1 MIDDD
6 KALVQVLTASLI
18 DQNYVVDVAEDG
30 EAGWQLVQAFPYDLI
45 LLDVML
51 PKLNGIEFCR
61 KLRQQ
66 GNAVL
71 VMLMTARDTT
81 TDKLLGLDSGAD
93 DYVVKPLDIQ
103 ELLARIRALLRRSS
117 VSSTPVL
124 MCGDLC
130 LDPSMREVSYAGQ
143 PLQFSRKEY
152 MLLELFLRNPQRIFS
167 RSEIIDQLWSAN
179 EDPPHEE
186 TVKSHI
192 KSIRRKLAAVGA
204 RDWIETRY
212 GQGYRM
218 NPVYLQ
224 AGSSGSSFSS
234 GSSVSSPVAPAPLPT
249 SQQRLDRTAAEIWQR
264 NKGTNLERIATL
276 ERAILALQAG
286 KIDTTLHQE
295 AVRNAHKLA
304 GSLGTFGYEAGSQIA
319 RRLEILLQS
328 PLLPT
333 MAQQALSLVL
343 SLYPLLEQAPQ
354 SIPSQAVPTR
364 EPLDAKILVVD
375 DDDVMLLTIQGL
387 LEPLGF
393 HLFCLN
399 NPDRFWETLVEVQPE
414 LLILDVNMP
423 SITGIMLCQQVR
435 SNPQWHWLPIL
446 FLTIQAESEMMQ
458 QAFLAGADDYVSKS
472 VLLQELPI
480 RVLNRLYR
488 SRSLQQ
494 MPPNSA

>member
-1 MIDDD
+1 MKILVIDDD
-6 KALVQVLTASLI
+6 ETLVQVLKASLL

-30 EAGWQLVQAFPYDLI
+30 ETGWQFVQTFPYDLI

-51 PKLNGIEFCR
+51 PKLDGIEFCR

-66 GNAVL
+66 DSAVL
-71 VMLMTARDTT
+71 VMLMTTRDTT

-93 DYVVKPLDIQ
+93 DYVIKPLDIQ
-103 ELLARIRALLRRSS
+103 ELLARIRALSRRSS
-117 VSSTPVL
+117 VASTPVL
-124 MCGDLC
+124 VCGKLQ
-130 LDPSMREVSYAGQ
+130 LDPSLRDVTYAGK
-143 PLQFSRKEY
+143 PLQLSRKEY
-152 MLLELFLRNPQRIFS
+152 MLLELFLRNQQRIFS
-167 RSEIIDQLWSAN
+167 RSEIIDQLWAAN

-204 RDWIETRY
+204 HDWIETRY
-212 GQGYRM
+212 GQGYRI
-218 NPVYLQ
+218 NPMYLH
-224 AGSSGSSFSS
+224 
-234 GSSVSSPVAPAPLPT
+234 SSPPAASTTQLSD
-249 SQQRLDRTAAEIWQR
+249 SQQQLDRTAAAIWQR

-286 KIDTTLHQE
+286 TINADLHQE

-304 GSLGTFGYEAGSQIA
+304 GSLGTFGYDAGSQIA
-319 RRLEILLQS
+319 RRLEVLLQS

-343 SLYPLLEQAPQ
+343 SLYPLLEQPPQ
-354 SIPSQAVPTR
+354 TVLPQTIPLR
-364 EPLDAKILVVD
+364 EPLNATILAVD
-375 DDDVMLLTIQGL
+375 DDAAMLMMMKEL

-393 HLFCLN
+393 HLVCLDS
-399 NPDRFWETLVEVQPE
+399 PDRFWQTLATVHPD
-414 LLILDVNMP
+414 LLILDINMP
-423 SITGIMLCQQVR
+423 GITGITLCQQVR

-446 FLTIQAESEMMQ
+446 FLTIQAEPEMTQ

-494 MPPNSA
+494 APSA